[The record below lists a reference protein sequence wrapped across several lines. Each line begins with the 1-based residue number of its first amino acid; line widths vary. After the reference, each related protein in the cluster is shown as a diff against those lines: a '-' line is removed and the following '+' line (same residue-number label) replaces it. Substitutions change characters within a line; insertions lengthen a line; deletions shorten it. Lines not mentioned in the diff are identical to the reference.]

1 VSVDLAA
8 VIRTIPDYP
17 VPGILFRDITTLL
30 ADGPAFR
37 ETVQRLTAFC
47 ADHRVTRIAGIE
59 SRGFVFAAPVA
70 AALGVGFVP
79 LRKPGKLPSAVISQ
93 EYALEYGEDRLE
105 MHADALRRDER
116 VLLIDDLIAT
126 GGTAQAGVALLRR
139 VGAIV
144 TACAFV
150 VELPALGGRARL
162 EAEGVTVH
170 SLVTFPG
177 H

>member
-1 VSVDLAA
+1 MSLDLAA
-8 VIRTIPDYP
+8 IIRTIPDYP

-37 ETVQRLTAFC
+37 ETVQRLAALC
-47 ADHRVTRIAGIE
+47 ADQRVTRVAGIE

-79 LRKPGKLPSAVISQ
+79 LRKPGKLPATVVSQ

-105 MHADALRRDER
+105 MHADAVHRDER

-139 VGAIV
+139 VGAAV
-144 TACAFV
+144 AACAFV

-162 EAEGVTVH
+162 EAEGVSVH

>member
-1 VSVDLAA
+1 MSIDLAA
-8 VIRTIPDYP
+8 IIRTIPDYP

-30 ADGPAFR
+30 ADGPAFL
-37 ETVQRLTAFC
+37 EAVHRLTALC
-47 ADHRVTRIAGIE
+47 ADQRVTKVAGIE

-79 LRKPGKLPSAVISQ
+79 LRKPGKLPAAVVSQ

-105 MHADALRRDER
+105 MHADAVHRDER

-139 VGAIV
+139 VGAV
-144 TACAFV
+144 VSACAFV

-162 EAEGVTVH
+162 EAEGISVH

>member
-1 VSVDLAA
+1 MTLDLAA

-30 ADGPAFR
+30 ADGSAFR
-37 ETVQRLTAFC
+37 EAVQRLTALC
-47 ADHRVTRIAGIE
+47 AERRVTKIAGIE

-79 LRKPGKLPSAVISQ
+79 LRKPGKLPSTVVSQ
-93 EYALEYGEDRLE
+93 EYSLEYGQDSLE
-105 MHADALRRDER
+105 MHVDAVHRDER
-116 VLLIDDLIAT
+116 VLVIDDLIAT
-126 GGTAQAGVALLRR
+126 GGTAQAGVGLLRR
-139 VGAIV
+139 GGAVV
-144 TACAFV
+144 TACVFV

-162 EAEGVTVH
+162 EAEGVSVH
-170 SLVTFPG
+170 SLVTFSG